1 MKLLVVGSGGRE
13 YGLAWAA
20 RHSSRVTEIL
30 AAPGSPGMENLA
42 RICPVAADDI
52 EGLIRLCRQEQPGLV
67 MIGPE
72 VPLTLGLADRLEA
85 EGIPAFGPVAAAARL
100 EGSKRFAKEFMLR
113 HKIPTA
119 RYVVCTGLEEALQAL
134 NRFPIPVVIKADG
147 LAAGKGVTV
156 AFAREQAED
165 AVRAALQDKVFGAA
179 GDQVVIEEYLEGEEA
194 SVLAFCDGRIAVPMV
209 AAQDHKRIFDHDQGP
224 NTGGMGAYAP
234 APVVTPDLLARVQKE
249 VLDPVMA
256 GMAQEGTPYRGV
268 LYAGLMITADGPKV
282 IEFNCRFGDPETQ
295 VVLPLMQSDLVEAAM
310 ACSQGRLR
318 PELVKFKPEAAVCVV
333 IAAPGYPGSYPKG
346 APIEGIPE
354 AEKLSGVMVW
364 HAGTGRQDGQWVTNG
379 GRVLNVIATAATIAE
394 AVQKAYA
401 GCSKIVFSGAHYRKD
416 IAHRALARL

>member
-20 RHSSRVTEIL
+20 RRSALVTEIL
-30 AAPGSPGMENLA
+30 AAPGSPGMEKLA
-42 RICPVAADDI
+42 RICSVAADDI

-67 MIGPE
+67 LIGPE

-119 RYVVCTGLEEALQAL
+119 RYVVCTRLEEALQAL

-256 GMAQEGTPYRGV
+256 GMAREGTPYRGV

-318 PELVKFKPEAAVCVV
+318 PELVQFKPEAAVCVV

-346 APIEGIPE
+346 APIEGITE
-354 AEKLSGVMVW
+354 AEKFSGVMVW

-394 AVQKAYA
+394 AVQKVYA
-401 GCSKIVFSGAHYRKD
+401 GCSKIAFSGAHYRKD

>member
-1 MKLLVVGSGGRE
+1 
-13 YGLAWAA
+13 
-20 RHSSRVTEIL
+20 
-30 AAPGSPGMENLA
+30 
-42 RICPVAADDI
+42 
-52 EGLIRLCRQEQPGLV
+52 
-67 MIGPE
+67 
-72 VPLTLGLADRLEA
+72 
-85 EGIPAFGPVAAAARL
+85 
-100 EGSKRFAKEFMLR
+100 MLR

-119 RYVVCTGLEEALQAL
+119 RYVVCTRLEEALQAL

-256 GMAQEGTPYRGV
+256 GMAREGTPYRGV

-318 PELVKFKPEAAVCVV
+318 PELVQFKPEAAVCVV

-346 APIEGIPE
+346 APIEGITE
-354 AEKLSGVMVW
+354 AEKFSGVMVW

-394 AVQKAYA
+394 AVQKVYA
-401 GCSKIVFSGAHYRKD
+401 GCSKIAFSGAHYRKD